1 MQKNQKEAL
10 GLGQIVLS
18 YWNQREC
25 LTPALDASQSGI
37 IKLSSGYQ
45 ILKRTASGTKKEKS
59 EPSVPKIW
67 QPYLKE
73 MVANAQKFNMK
84 IGDHKK
90 KNVHGLWI
98 GKDRQWDCRWILS
111 FSEWQRNQMQ
121 KQNSDCTGHKLQ
133 VGEKPKL

>member
-84 IGDHKK
+84 IGDHKRK
-90 KNVHGLWI
+90 MFMVFGQVKI
-98 GKDRQWDCRWILS
+98 GSGTADG
-111 FSEWQRNQMQ
+111 F
-121 KQNSDCTGHKLQ
+121 
-133 VGEKPKL
+133 